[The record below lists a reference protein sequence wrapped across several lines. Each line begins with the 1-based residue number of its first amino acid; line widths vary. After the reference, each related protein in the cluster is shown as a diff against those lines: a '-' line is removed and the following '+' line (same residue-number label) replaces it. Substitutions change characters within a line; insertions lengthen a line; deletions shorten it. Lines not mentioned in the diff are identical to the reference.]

1 MKGKRMK
8 MNTNIRTFSSKKLV
22 LGLVTTAI
30 GISTIALVSENAH
43 ASTSTVKSQTVTK
56 KTKTTT
62 LTTKPTTTVKTVKPA
77 VVKATTTKAATNVT
91 TKKPRATVKPIAQ
104 KAPVTK
110 QSVPVK
116 KPVSKAISTTTI
128 KAPVTPKVPTTT
140 AKKPSTTTKVPTTT
154 AKKPSTITKVPT
166 TTTKKPSTTTK
177 VSTTTAKKP
186 STTTK
191 VPTTTAKKPSIA
203 TKVPETTAKKASTT
217 TKAPTTTAKKP
228 STPIKSTTISSTK
241 TQTTPVKT
249 QSTPTKTQ
257 ASSTTTPQTTKSNT
271 SSTVPTPSAPVQPST
286 IANAPVK
293 TNEASQNTVS
303 PKLENTNIQDKT
315 LQSQETIKA
324 TPETETKTASA
335 TRKQDYYKSM
345 TELYK
350 DTTEGIDWKKDTR
363 NVGKSVLIVAP
374 HGGNIEQGTSE
385 LTKLVANNGDFD
397 YFSFEAIRPSNNTQ
411 LHVTSTNYDDAT
423 LHEMI
428 QDRTATISIHGAQG
442 EEQLVYLGGYQSPL
456 RDAIQS
462 QLELKGFVVKIPPE
476 YLGGLSNAN
485 FINKVEE
492 STGVQLELTTALR
505 KAFFKDEDTSTASRK
520 KIENWTT
527 TMYDFAEALN
537 GAIKQVY
544 PENQG

>member
-1 MKGKRMK
+1 

-128 KAPVTPKVPTTT
+128 KAPVT
-140 AKKPSTTTKVPTTT
+140 S
-154 AKKPSTITKVPT
+154 KVPT
-166 TTTKKPSTTTK
+166 TTTKKP
-177 VSTTTAKKP
+177 
-186 STTTK
+186 
-191 VPTTTAKKPSIA
+191 
-203 TKVPETTAKKASTT
+203 STT

-241 TQTTPVKT
+241 TQTIPVKT

-271 SSTVPTPSAPVQPST
+271 PSTVPTPSAPVQPST

-345 TELYK
+345 TELYN

>member
-1 MKGKRMK
+1 MNMK
-8 MNTNIRTFSSKKLV
+8 TNKCTFSSKKLM
-22 LGLVTTAI
+22 LGLLTTAI

-56 KTKTTT
+56 
-62 LTTKPTTTVKTVKPA
+62 TTKPAPATTKPSTTVKTVKP
-77 VVKATTTKAATNVT
+77 VMVKTSTTKATTNVT
-91 TKKPRATVKPIAQ
+91 TKKPQATVKPITQ

-110 QSVPVK
+110 KSVPVK

-128 KAPVTPKVPTTT
+128 KAPVASKTLSTTV
-140 AKKPSTTTKVPTTT
+140 KKPSM
-154 AKKPSTITKVPT
+154 
-166 TTTKKPSTTTK
+166 
-177 VSTTTAKKP
+177 
-186 STTTK
+186 
-191 VPTTTAKKPSIA
+191 
-203 TKVPETTAKKASTT
+203 T

-228 STPIKSTTISSTK
+228 NTTIKIPTSTTVKKPTSTIKTSVISTKARTK
-241 TQTTPVKT
+241 TQTTPIKK
-249 QSTPTKTQ
+249 P
-257 ASSTTTPQTTKSNT
+257 STTTKAPTTTVKKPSTPPKTSSTSTSPSTKPNT
-271 SSTVPTPSAPVQPST
+271 SSTVPTTSAPVQPST
-286 IANAPVK
+286 ITKSLVK
-293 TNEASQNTVS
+293 TNEELPNIAT
-303 PKLENTNIQDKT
+303 PKLENTNTQDKT
-315 LQSQETIKA
+315 LQSQEAIKV
-324 TPETETKTASA
+324 TPETETNTQNA

-345 TELYK
+345 TELYN
-350 DTTEGIDWKKDTR
+350 DTKEGIDWKKDTR

-423 LHEMI
+423 LHDMI

-462 QLELKGFVVKIPPE
+462 QLERKGFVVKIPPE

-505 KAFFKDEDTSTASRK
+505 KAFFKDGDASTASRK

-537 GAIKQVY
+537 DAIKQVY
-544 PENQG
+544 PEN

>member
-1 MKGKRMK
+1 MK
-8 MNTNIRTFSSKKLV
+8 TNIRTFSSKKLV
-22 LGLVTTAI
+22 LGIVTTAI

-43 ASTSTVKSQTVTK
+43 ASTSTVKSQKV
-56 KTKTTT
+56 TKTTKPVPA
-62 LTTKPTTTVKTVKPA
+62 TTKPSTTVKTVKP
-77 VVKATTTKAATNVT
+77 VMVKTSTTKATTNVT
-91 TKKPRATVKPIAQ
+91 TKKPQAIVKLTAQ

-110 QSVPVK
+110 KSVPVK

-128 KAPVTPKVPTTT
+128 KAPVASKPATPTM
-140 AKKPSTTTKVPTTT
+140 KKPSTV
-154 AKKPSTITKVPT
+154 
-166 TTTKKPSTTTK
+166 TK
-177 VSTTTAKKP
+177 VST
-186 STTTK
+186 
-191 VPTTTAKKPSIA
+191 PTTIKKSN
-203 TKVPETTAKKASTT
+203 TT
-217 TKAPTTTAKKP
+217 TKAPTSTMVKKP
-228 STPIKSTTISSTK
+228 SSTIKTSAISTKTSTK

-249 QSTPTKTQ
+249 SSKSTMTQTPIKTPSTSMSPSTK
-257 ASSTTTPQTTKSNT
+257 PNT
-271 SSTVPTPSAPVQPST
+271 SSTVPTTSAPVQPST
-286 IANAPVK
+286 IIKAPVK
-293 TNEASQNTVS
+293 TNEEFQNIAT
-303 PKLENTNIQDKT
+303 PKFENTNAQDMT
-315 LQSQETIKA
+315 LQSQEAVKPT
-324 TPETETKTASA
+324 TETGTNTQNA

-345 TELYK
+345 TELYN
-350 DTTEGIDWKKDTR
+350 DTKEGIDWKKDTR
-363 NVGKSVLIVAP
+363 DVGKSVLIVAP

-423 LHEMI
+423 LHDMI

-462 QLELKGFVVKIPPE
+462 QLEHKGFVVKIPPE

-505 KAFFKDEDTSTASRK
+505 KAFFKDGDASTASRK
-520 KIENWTT
+520 KIENWTN

-537 GAIKQVY
+537 DAIKQVY
-544 PENQG
+544 SEN

>member
-1 MKGKRMK
+1 MK

-128 KAPVTPKVPTTT
+128 KAPVT
-140 AKKPSTTTKVPTTT
+140 S
-154 AKKPSTITKVPT
+154 KVPT
-166 TTTKKPSTTTK
+166 TTTKKP
-177 VSTTTAKKP
+177 
-186 STTTK
+186 
-191 VPTTTAKKPSIA
+191 
-203 TKVPETTAKKASTT
+203 STT

-241 TQTTPVKT
+241 TQTIPVKT

-271 SSTVPTPSAPVQPST
+271 PSTVPTPSAPVQPST

-345 TELYK
+345 TELYN

>member
-1 MKGKRMK
+1 MK

-77 VVKATTTKAATNVT
+77 VVKATTTKVATNVT
-91 TKKPRATVKPIAQ
+91 TKKTQATVKPIAQ

-128 KAPVTPKVPTTT
+128 KAPVMPKVPTTT
-140 AKKPSTTTKVPTTT
+140 AKKPSTTTKAPTTT
-154 AKKPSTITKVPT
+154 AKKP
-166 TTTKKPSTTTK
+166 
-177 VSTTTAKKP
+177 
-186 STTTK
+186 
-191 VPTTTAKKPSIA
+191 
-203 TKVPETTAKKASTT
+203 STT

-241 TQTTPVKT
+241 TQTIPVKT

-271 SSTVPTPSAPVQPST
+271 PSTVPTPSAPVQPST

-363 NVGKSVLIVAP
+363 NVGKSVLIAAP

-537 GAIKQVY
+537 RAIKQVY

>member
-1 MKGKRMK
+1 MK
-8 MNTNIRTFSSKKLV
+8 MKTNIRTFSSKKLV

-43 ASTSTVKSQTVTK
+43 ASTATVKSQTVTK
-56 KTKTTT
+56 
-62 LTTKPTTTVKTVKPA
+62 TTKPAPVTTKPSTTVKTVKP
-77 VVKATTTKAATNVT
+77 VMVKTSTTIATTNVT
-91 TKKPRATVKPIAQ
+91 TKKPQSIVKPIAQ

-110 QSVPVK
+110 KSVSVK
-116 KPVSKAISTTTI
+116 KPVSKAVSTTTI
-128 KAPVTPKVPTTT
+128 KAPVASKPATPTMKKPITVTKAPKPKTMRKPSTVTKVSTPTTVKKSNTTTKAPSKTQTTSVKTPSKSTMTQTPPKTSSTLTSPSEKLNTSSKVPTTT
-140 AKKPSTTTKVPTTT
+140 APVQS
-154 AKKPSTITKVPT
+154 STITKTPVRT
-166 TTTKKPSTTTK
+166 NEELQN
-177 VSTTTAKKP
+177 
-186 STTTK
+186 
-191 VPTTTAKKPSIA
+191 IA
-203 TKVPETTAKKASTT
+203 T
-217 TKAPTTTAKKP
+217 
-228 STPIKSTTISSTK
+228 
-241 TQTTPVKT
+241 
-249 QSTPTKTQ
+249 
-257 ASSTTTPQTTKSNT
+257 
-271 SSTVPTPSAPVQPST
+271 
-286 IANAPVK
+286 
-293 TNEASQNTVS
+293 
-303 PKLENTNIQDKT
+303 PKLENTNTQGMT
-315 LQSQETIKA
+315 LQSQEAVKPT
-324 TPETETKTASA
+324 TEAGTNTQNT

-345 TELYK
+345 TELYN
-350 DTTEGIDWKKDTR
+350 DTKEGIDWKKDTR
-363 NVGKSVLIVAP
+363 DVGKSVLIVAP

-423 LHEMI
+423 LHDMI

-462 QLELKGFVVKIPPE
+462 QLERKGFVVKIPPE
-476 YLGGLSNAN
+476 YLSGLSNAN

-505 KAFFKDEDTSTASRK
+505 KAFFKDGDASTASRK